1 MLRAH
6 LGPDLCSFLGVH
18 HAHVFEMLKGVLSV
32 FLLRTDI
39 LLQHVEHM
47 MRLWGKPKEQEF
59 QVGWK
64 HHSFHW
70 HSVQGFHDV
79 QTPQVSL

>member
-1 MLRAH
+1 MPVAGGSTLSAY
-6 LGPDLCSFLGVH
+6 LGPDLRSLLGVH

-47 MRLWGKPKEQEF
+47 MRLWGK
-59 QVGWK
+59 
-64 HHSFHW
+64 
-70 HSVQGFHDV
+70 SVRK
-79 QTPQVSL
+79 